1 MTNKFCPAT
10 LIVLAMVV
18 MCTSVQAIVIRHDT
32 GYARHSARESQFPA
46 VFYLEQ
52 RAQRKICV
60 ATLIHPQWAITAA
73 HCTEET
79 PLARTIAAGQNYGVR
94 IGGQQRSIDSI
105 RIHPAYAEPYGQ
117 SGQEV
122 DLALLRLHEAV
133 EMPQPLALYRDQDEH
148 NKIVTLLGWG
158 FFGIGT
164 QGIDIDDGQ
173 FRVARN
179 TIDSSNHRLR
189 FSFDDPREAGS
200 QAIDLEGLPGLG
212 DSGGPA
218 LLATEQGWQI
228 AGIAVGE
235 LQREGELPRRQGL
248 YGAVG
253 VYERVS
259 LHADWI
265 DQIIRADLQLS
276 D

>member
-1 MTNKFCPAT
+1 MNHKFHPVI
-10 LIVLAMVV
+10 LIAVFLL
-18 MCTSVQAIVIRHDT
+18 CTSVQAIVIRHDT
-32 GYARHSARESQFPA
+32 GYARHTARESQFPA

-79 PLARTIAAGQNYGVR
+79 PLARTVAAGESYAVR
-94 IGGQQRSIDSI
+94 IGGQQRFIDSI
-105 RIHPAYAEPYGQ
+105 RIHPAYAQPYGQ
-117 SGQEV
+117 NGQEV

-133 EMPQPLALYRDQDEH
+133 EMPTPLALYRDHDEQ
-148 NKIVTLLGWG
+148 NKVVTLLGWG

-164 QGIDIDDGQ
+164 QGIGIDDGQ
-173 FRVARN
+173 FRIAKN
-179 TIDSSNHRLR
+179 TIHTTNHRLR
-189 FSFDDPREAGS
+189 FSFDDPRLADS

-218 LLATEQGWQI
+218 LLPTEQGWRI

-235 LQREGELPRRQGL
+235 LQQEDELPRRQGM

-253 VYERVS
+253 VYERLS

-265 DQIIRADLQLS
+265 EQIIGADLLITE
-276 D
+276 

>member
-1 MTNKFCPAT
+1 MTKKSHPAL
-10 LIVLAMVV
+10 LIAIWLL
-18 MCTSVQAIVIRHDT
+18 CSSVQAIVIRHDT

-52 RAQRKICV
+52 RAQRRICV

-79 PLARTIAAGQNYGVR
+79 PLARTVAAGEHYPVR
-94 IGGQQRSIDSI
+94 IAGQQRYIDSI
-105 RIHPAYAEPYGQ
+105 RIHPAYAAPYGQ
-117 SGQEV
+117 NGQEV

-133 EMPQPLALYRDQDEH
+133 DMPQPLALYREQDEQ

-164 QGIDIDDGQ
+164 QGIHIDDGQ
-173 FRVARN
+173 FRIARN
-179 TIDSSNHRLR
+179 TIHTTNHRLR
-189 FSFDDPREAGS
+189 FSFDDPRQAGS

-218 LLATEQGWQI
+218 LLATEQGWRI

-235 LQREGELPRRQGL
+235 LQQEGEPPRRQGM

-265 DQIIRADLQLS
+265 EQMIRADRQSS